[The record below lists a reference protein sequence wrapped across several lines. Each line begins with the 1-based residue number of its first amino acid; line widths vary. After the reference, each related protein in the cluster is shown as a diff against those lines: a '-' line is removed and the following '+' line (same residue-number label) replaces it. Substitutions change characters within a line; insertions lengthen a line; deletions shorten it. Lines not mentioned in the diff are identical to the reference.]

1 MSTTLPFKRK
11 IINDPL
17 YGFITISD
25 KLVFDVI
32 EHPFFQ
38 RLRRI
43 EQLGL
48 ASMVYPGALHTRF
61 HHALGAMHLMG
72 QAIET
77 LRSKDFHISNE
88 EAQGATLAILLHDIG
103 HGPFSHALEH
113 HIVHGISHEE
123 ITLMFMKQLN
133 LEFDNKLETAIAIF
147 SNTYPRKFLHQ
158 LVSGQLDMDRLDY
171 LMRDSFYTGVSEGV
185 ISTDRILKM
194 LTVVDDELAVELKGI
209 YSIEKFI
216 VARRLMYWQ
225 VYYHKTVLAVEYM
238 LISILNRARTLAFEG
253 RKLPASE
260 SLMFFLSQQIG
271 GKQFISSPSILS
283 TFASLDDYDIHCAI
297 KQWSGYPDAI
307 LSSLCDSLINRNLFR
322 VIITSTPLAEDRII
336 EIRNS
341 INMKLN
347 LAGNDYSY
355 FMGQGEISN
364 SAYDPN
370 NDRITIV
377 DKNSQR
383 WDISGLSEQLNIAIY
398 NKTVSKFFTYFPK
411 WAYNIETHVK

>member
-1 MSTTLPFKRK
+1 MTTAPDFKRK

-77 LRSKDFHISNE
+77 LRSKGFQISAD

-113 HIVHGISHEE
+113 HIVHAVSHEE

-133 LEFDNKLETAIAIF
+133 TEFDNKLSTAIAIF
-147 SNTYPRKFLHQ
+147 ENSYPRKFLHQ

-194 LTVVDDELAVELKGI
+194 LTVADDDLAVELKGI

-238 LISILNRARTLAFEG
+238 LISILSRARTLATEG
-253 RKLPASE
+253 VDLQASAA
-260 SLMFFLSQQIG
+260 LMFFLQQQIG
-271 GKQFISSPSILS
+271 REQFDASPSILS
-283 TFASLDDYDIHCAI
+283 AFAVLDDYDIYSAL
-297 KQWSGYPDAI
+297 KQWSAHSDPI
-307 LSSLCDSLINRNLFR
+307 LSSLCSDLLNRKLFR
-322 VIITSTPLAEDRII
+322 VVITTTPFPDEKTNA
-336 EIRNS
+336 IRAM
-341 INMKLN
+341 IKKQLN
-347 LAGNDYSY
+347 LSHDDYRY
-355 FMGQGEISN
+355 FTGQGEISN

-370 NDRITIV
+370 SDRITII
-377 DKNSQR
+377 DKNGER
-383 WDISGLSEQLNIAIY
+383 WDISGLSEQLNIAVY
-398 NKTVSKFFTYFPK
+398 NKTVSKFFTYYPK
-411 WAYNIETHVK
+411 WANE

>member
-1 MSTTLPFKRK
+1 MATATAFKRK

-17 YGFITISD
+17 YGFITLAD

-77 LRSKDFHISNE
+77 LRSKEFQISPE

-113 HIVHGISHEE
+113 HIVHDISHEE

-133 LEFDNKLETAIAIF
+133 SEFGNKLETAIAIF

-238 LISILNRARTLAFEG
+238 QISILNRARALAAEG

-260 SLMFFLSQQIG
+260 SLMFFLSQKIG
-271 GKQFISSPSILS
+271 EEEFIASPEILS
-283 TFASLDDYDIHCAI
+283 TFALLDDYDIHCAI
-297 KQWSGYPDAI
+297 KQWASYPDPI
-307 LSSLCDSLINRNLFR
+307 LSSLCDSLLNRNLFR
-322 VIITSTPLAEDRII
+322 VVITSTPADELRMAEIQNNI
-336 EIRNS
+336 S
-341 INMKLN
+341 KKLN
-347 LAGNDYSY
+347 LAGDDYSY
-355 FMGQGEISN
+355 FTGQGEISN

-377 DKNSQR
+377 DKTGQR
-383 WDISGLSEQLNIAIY
+383 WDISGLSEQLNIAVY
-398 NKTVSKFFTYFPK
+398 NKTVSKFFTYYPK
-411 WAYNIETHVK
+411 WADI

>member
-1 MSTTLPFKRK
+1 VVPAQVFKRK

-17 YGFITISD
+17 YGFITIAD
-25 KLVFDVI
+25 KLVFEVI

-61 HHALGAMHLMG
+61 HHALGSMHLMG
-72 QAIET
+72 QAIDT
-77 LRSKDFHISNE
+77 LRSKGFHISAE

-103 HGPFSHALEH
+103 HGPFSHALEN
-113 HIVHGISHEE
+113 HIVIGISHEE
-123 ITLMFMKQLN
+123 ITLLFMKQLN
-133 LEFDNKLETAIAIF
+133 AEFSNKLDIAIAIF
-147 SNTYPRKFLHQ
+147 ENSYPRKFLHQ

-194 LTVVDDELAVELKGI
+194 LTVDDDELAVELKGI

-238 LISILNRARTLAFEG
+238 LISILNRARVLASSG
-253 RKLPASE
+253 VALPGSSA
-260 SLMFFLSQQIG
+260 LLYFLRQQIG
-271 GKQFISSPSILS
+271 KEQFNRSPSVLS
-283 TFASLDDYDIHCAI
+283 VFAELDDYDIYSAI
-297 KQWSGYPDAI
+297 KEWSSYPDEI
-307 LSSLCDSLINRNLFR
+307 LSLLCKSLLTRKLFR
-322 VIITSTPLAEDRII
+322 VVISTAPFDTEKITGINNRII
-336 EIRNS
+336 Q
-341 INMKLN
+341 KLK
-347 LAGNDYSY
+347 LRDKEYSY
-355 FMGQGEISN
+355 FTGQGEISN

-370 NDRITIV
+370 NDRITII
-377 DKNSQR
+377 DKDNER

-398 NKTVSKFFTYFPK
+398 NKTVSKFFTYYPK
-411 WAYNIETHVK
+411 WADE

>member
-1 MSTTLPFKRK
+1 M
-11 IINDPL
+11 
-17 YGFITISD
+17 YGFITIAD
-25 KLVFDVI
+25 KLVFDII
-32 EHPFFQ
+32 EHPYFQ

-43 EQLGL
+43 GQLGL

-77 LRSKDFHISNE
+77 LRSKDFYISDE
-88 EAQGATLAILLHDIG
+88 EAEGATLAILLHDIG

-113 HIVHGISHEE
+113 HIVKDISHEE
-123 ITLMFMKQLN
+123 ITLMFMQQLN
-133 LEFDNKLETAIAIF
+133 TEFGNRLQTAIAIF
-147 SNTYPRKFLHQ
+147 TNTYPRKFLHQ

-238 LISILNRARTLAFEG
+238 QISILNRARVLAAEG
-253 RKLPASE
+253 HTLPASQA
-260 SLMFFLSQQIG
+260 LMFFLSQPIG
-271 GKQFISSPSILS
+271 REQFISSPDTLKA
-283 TFASLDDYDIHCAI
+283 FASIDDYDLHSAI
-297 KQWSGYPDAI
+297 KQWSAYPDPI
-307 LSSLCDSLINRNLFR
+307 LKTLCESLLNRNLFR
-322 VIITSTPLAEDRII
+322 VIIGSAPFNDDRKNKII
-336 EIRNS
+336 NNITK
-341 INMKLN
+341 KLS
-347 LAGNDYSY
+347 LTGNGYSY
-355 FMGQGEISN
+355 FSGQGEISN
-364 SAYDPN
+364 NAYNPD

-377 DKNSQR
+377 DKNGNR
-383 WDISGLSEQLNIAIY
+383 FDISGLSEQLNIAVY
-398 NKTVSKFFTYFPK
+398 NKTVSKFFTYYPK
-411 WAYNIETHVK
+411 WAEQ

>member
-1 MSTTLPFKRK
+1 MATAPAFKRK

-17 YGFITISD
+17 YGFITIAD
-25 KLVFDVI
+25 KLVFDII

-61 HHALGAMHLMG
+61 HHAIGAMHLMG

-77 LRSKDFHISNE
+77 LRSKDFHISQK

-113 HIVHGISHEE
+113 HIVYDISHEE

-133 LEFDNKLETAIAIF
+133 SEFDNKLETAIEIF

-238 LISILNRARTLAFEG
+238 QISILNRARALAADG
-253 RKLPASE
+253 RDLPASK

-271 GKQFISSPSILS
+271 EEQFKSSPEILS
-283 TFASLDDYDIHCAI
+283 VFALLDDYDIHCAI
-297 KQWSGYPDAI
+297 KQWASYPDAI
-307 LSSLCDSLINRNLFR
+307 LSSLCTSLLNRNLFR
-322 VIITSTPLAEDRII
+322 VVITSIPLEEERTTEIKTRIT
-336 EIRNS
+336 E
-341 INMKLN
+341 KLN

-355 FMGQGEISN
+355 FTGQGEISN

-377 DKNSQR
+377 DKIGQR

-398 NKTVSKFFTYFPK
+398 NKTVSKFFTYYPK
-411 WAYNIETHVK
+411 WADE

>member
-1 MSTTLPFKRK
+1 VTTAPDFKRK

-77 LRSKDFHISNE
+77 LRSKGFQISAD

-113 HIVHGISHEE
+113 HIVHDVSHEE

-133 LEFDNKLETAIAIF
+133 AEFDNKLSTAIAIF
-147 SNTYPRKFLHQ
+147 ENSYPRKFLHQ

-194 LTVVDDELAVELKGI
+194 LTVADDDLAVELKGI

-238 LISILNRARTLAFEG
+238 LISILSRARSLATEG
-253 RKLPASE
+253 ADLQASAA
-260 SLMFFLSQQIG
+260 LMFFLQQQIG
-271 GKQFISSPSILS
+271 REQFDASTDILS
-283 TFASLDDYDIHCAI
+283 AFAVLDDYDIYSAL
-297 KQWSGYPDAI
+297 KQWSTHTDPI
-307 LSSLCDSLINRNLFR
+307 LSSLCADLLNRKLFR
-322 VIITSTPLAEDRII
+322 VVITTTPFPAEKTIA
-336 EIRNS
+336 IRTK
-341 INMKLN
+341 IKKQLN
-347 LAGNDYSY
+347 LSHDDYRY
-355 FMGQGEISN
+355 FTGQGEISN

-370 NDRITIV
+370 SDRITII
-377 DKNSQR
+377 DKNGER
-383 WDISGLSEQLNIAIY
+383 WDISGLSEQLNIAVY
-398 NKTVSKFFTYFPK
+398 NKTVSKFFTYYPK
-411 WAYNIETHVK
+411 WANE

>member
-1 MSTTLPFKRK
+1 MTTAPDFKRK

-77 LRSKDFHISNE
+77 LRSKGFQISAD

-113 HIVHGISHEE
+113 HIVHDVSHEE

-133 LEFDNKLETAIAIF
+133 AEFDNKLSTAIAIF
-147 SNTYPRKFLHQ
+147 ENSYPRKFLHQ

-194 LTVVDDELAVELKGI
+194 LTVADDDLAVELKGI

-238 LISILNRARTLAFEG
+238 LISILSRARTLATEG
-253 RKLPASE
+253 ADLQASAA
-260 SLMFFLSQQIG
+260 LMFFLQQQIG
-271 GKQFISSPSILS
+271 REQFDASPSILS
-283 TFASLDDYDIHCAI
+283 AFAVLDDYDIYSAL
-297 KQWSGYPDAI
+297 KQWSAHSDPI
-307 LSSLCDSLINRNLFR
+307 LSSLCSDLLNRKLFR
-322 VIITSTPLAEDRII
+322 VVITTTPFPDEKTNA
-336 EIRNS
+336 IRAM
-341 INMKLN
+341 IKKQLN
-347 LAGNDYSY
+347 LSNDNYRY
-355 FMGQGEISN
+355 FTGQGEISN

-370 NDRITIV
+370 SDRITII
-377 DKNSQR
+377 DKNGER
-383 WDISGLSEQLNIAIY
+383 WDISGLSEQLNIAVY
-398 NKTVSKFFTYFPK
+398 NKTVSKFFTYYPK
-411 WAYNIETHVK
+411 WANE

>member
-1 MSTTLPFKRK
+1 MSTAPSFKRK

-17 YGFITISD
+17 YGFITIAD
-25 KLVFDVI
+25 KLVFDII

-61 HHALGAMHLMG
+61 HHAIGAMHLMG

-77 LRSKDFHISNE
+77 LRSKDFQISQK

-113 HIVHGISHEE
+113 QIVHGISHEE

-133 LEFDNKLETAIAIF
+133 TEFDNKLETAIAIF
-147 SNTYPRKFLHQ
+147 ENSYPRKFLHQ

-238 LISILNRARTLAFEG
+238 QISILNRARAMAAEG
-253 RKLPASE
+253 RELPASK
-260 SLMFFLSQQIG
+260 SLMFFLSQEIG
-271 GKQFISSPSILS
+271 SEQFINSPEILS

-297 KQWSGYPDAI
+297 KQWSTYPDSI
-307 LSSLCDSLINRNLFR
+307 LSSLCDSLLNRNLFR
-322 VIITSTPLAEDRII
+322 VVITSAPLAENLIN
-336 EIRNS
+336 EIKNK
-341 INMKLN
+341 INKKLN
-347 LAGNDYSY
+347 LVGNDYTY
-355 FMGQGEISN
+355 FTGQGEISN

-383 WDISGLSEQLNIAIY
+383 WDISGLSEQLNIAVY
-398 NKTVSKFFTYFPK
+398 NKIVSKFFTYYPK
-411 WAYNIETHVK
+411 WADE

>member
-1 MSTTLPFKRK
+1 
-11 IINDPL
+11 L
-17 YGFITISD
+17 YGFITIAD
-25 KLVFDVI
+25 KLVFQII

-113 HIVHGISHEE
+113 HIVHGLSHEE
-123 ITLMFMKQLN
+123 ITLMFLRKLN
-133 LEFDNKLETAIAIF
+133 TEFDNKLETAIAIF
-147 SNTYPRKFLHQ
+147 ENTYPRKFLHQ

-194 LTVVDDELAVELKGI
+194 LTVIDDELAVELKGI

-238 LISILNRARTLAFEG
+238 QISILNRARALAAEG
-253 RKLPASE
+253 HKLPASE
-260 SLMFFLSQQIG
+260 ALMFFLSQQIG
-271 GKQFISSPSILS
+271 KEQFDSTDSVLS
-283 TFASLDDYDIHCAI
+283 TFASIDDYDIHCAI
-297 KQWSGYPDAI
+297 KQWSSYPDPI
-307 LSSLCDSLINRNLFR
+307 LSLLCDSLLNRNLFR
-322 VIITSTPLAEDRII
+322 VIITSMPFTDDRTNEIKNII
-336 EIRNS
+336 TE
-341 INMKLN
+341 KLK
-347 LAGNDYSY
+347 LTGSEYRY
-355 FMGQGEISN
+355 FTGQGEISN

-377 DKNSQR
+377 DKDNNR
-383 WDISGLSEQLNIAIY
+383 FDISGLSEQLNIAIY
-398 NKTVSKFFTYFPK
+398 NKTVSKFFTYYPK
-411 WAYNIETHVK
+411 WADE

>member
-1 MSTTLPFKRK
+1 VSTAPAFERK

-17 YGFITISD
+17 YGFITIAD

-77 LRSKDFHISNE
+77 LRSKGFDISQQ

-103 HGPFSHALEH
+103 HGPFSHALEN
-113 HIVHGISHEE
+113 HIVQGISHEE
-123 ITLMFMKQLN
+123 ITLMFMQQMN
-133 LEFDNKLETAIAIF
+133 SEFENKLETAIAIF
-147 SNTYPRKFLHQ
+147 SNTYHRKFLHQ

-225 VYYHKTVLAVEYM
+225 VYYHKTVLSVEYM
-238 LISILNRARTLAFEG
+238 QISILNRARALAAKEVE
-253 RKLPASE
+253 LPAS
-260 SLMFFLSQQIG
+260 LALKFFLENQID
-271 GKQFISSPSILS
+271 KEQFLSSPDILA
-283 TFASLDDYDIHCAI
+283 TFATLDDYDIYSAI
-297 KQWSGYPDAI
+297 KEWSSHSDPI
-307 LSSLCDSLINRNLFR
+307 LSSLCYSLLNRELFR
-322 VIITSTPLAEDRII
+322 AVITTIPFTEEKING
-336 EIRNS
+336 IRNR
-341 INMKLN
+341 ITEKLN
-347 LAGNDYSY
+347 LSGDDNSY
-355 FMGQGEISN
+355 FTGQGEISN

-377 DKNSQR
+377 DKKGER

-411 WAYNIETHVK
+411 WAG

>member
-1 MSTTLPFKRK
+1 MSTAPSFKRK

-17 YGFITISD
+17 YGFITIAD
-25 KLVFDVI
+25 KLVFDII
-32 EHPFFQ
+32 EHPYFQ

-48 ASMVYPGALHTRF
+48 ASMVYPGAQHTRF
-61 HHALGAMHLMG
+61 HHAIGAMHLMG

-77 LRSKDFHISNE
+77 LRSKDFHISDK

-113 HIVHGISHEE
+113 HIVHDISHEE
-123 ITLMFMKQLN
+123 ITLMFMKELN
-133 LEFDNKLETAIAIF
+133 SEFDNKLETAISIF
-147 SNTYPRKFLHQ
+147 ENSYPRKFLHQ

-238 LISILNRARTLAFEG
+238 LVSILNRARALATEG
-253 RKLPASE
+253 KEFPASE
-260 SLMFFLSQQIG
+260 SLKFFLSREIG
-271 GKQFISSPSILS
+271 IEQFNSSPGVLS
-283 TFASLDDYDIHCAI
+283 KFASLDDYDIHSAI
-297 KQWSGYPDAI
+297 KQWSTHTDVI
-307 LSSLCDSLINRNLFR
+307 LSTLCNSILNRKLFR
-322 VIITSTPLAEDRII
+322 VIITTTPLAEKRIRKIENRII
-336 EIRNS
+336 KN
-341 INMKLN
+341 LN
-347 LAGNDYSY
+347 LPGDGYKY
-355 FMGQGEISN
+355 FTGQGEISN

-370 NDRITIV
+370 HDRITIV
-377 DKNSQR
+377 DKNNER

-398 NKTVSKFFTYFPK
+398 NKTVSKFFTWFPK
-411 WAYNIETHVK
+411 WADE

>member
-1 MSTTLPFKRK
+1 MSTAPTFKRK

-17 YGFITISD
+17 YGFITIAD

-61 HHALGAMHLMG
+61 HHALGAMYLMG

-77 LRSKDFHISNE
+77 LRSKGFEISPE

-113 HIVHGISHEE
+113 HIVQGISHEE
-123 ITLMFMKQLN
+123 ITLMFMQKLN
-133 LEFDNKLETAIAIF
+133 TEFGNKLETAIAIF
-147 SNTYPRKFLHQ
+147 GNTYPRKFLHQ

-171 LMRDSFYTGVSEGV
+171 LMRDSFYTGVNEGV

-194 LTVVDDELAVELKGI
+194 LTVANDELAVELKGI

-225 VYYHKTVLAVEYM
+225 VYYHKTVLSVEYM
-238 LISILNRARTLAFEG
+238 LVSILNRARYLAIQGAE
-253 RKLPASE
+253 LPASE
-260 SLMFFLSQQIG
+260 SLAFFIGQQIG
-271 GKQFISSPSILS
+271 KEQFDSSEAPLAM
-283 TFASLDDYDIHCAI
+283 FAALDDYDIFSAI
-297 KQWSGYPDAI
+297 KTWSFHDDHI
-307 LSSLCDSLINRNLFR
+307 LSLLCSSLLNRNLFR
-322 VIITSTPLAEDRII
+322 VVISATPFETAKLKV
-336 EIRNS
+336 IRHTIS
-341 INMKLN
+341 KKLN
-347 LAGNDYSY
+347 LTDEECSFLTG
-355 FMGQGEISN
+355 GGEISN

-377 DKNSQR
+377 DKNNKL

-411 WAYNIETHVK
+411 WADQ

>member
-1 MSTTLPFKRK
+1 VSTAPAFERK

-17 YGFITISD
+17 YGFITIAD
-25 KLVFDVI
+25 NLVFDVI

-61 HHALGAMHLMG
+61 HHAVGAMHLMG

-77 LRSKDFHISNE
+77 LRSKGFEISQQ

-103 HGPFSHALEH
+103 HGPFSHALEN
-113 HIVHGISHEE
+113 HIVQGISHEE
-123 ITLMFMKQLN
+123 ITLMFMQQMN
-133 LEFDNKLETAIAIF
+133 SEFDNKLETAIAIF
-147 SNTYPRKFLHQ
+147 SNTYHRKFLHQ

-225 VYYHKTVLAVEYM
+225 VYYHKTVLSVEYM
-238 LISILNRARTLAFEG
+238 QISILNRARALAAKG
-253 RKLPASE
+253 VDLPASPA
-260 SLMFFLSQQIG
+260 LKFFLENQIG
-271 GKQFISSPSILS
+271 KEQFLSSPEILS
-283 TFASLDDYDIHCAI
+283 IFATLDDYDIYSAI
-297 KQWSGYPDAI
+297 KEWSTHSDPI
-307 LSSLCDSLINRNLFR
+307 LSSLCYSVLNRELFR
-322 VIITSTPLAEDRII
+322 AVITTIPFTEEKING
-336 EIRNS
+336 IRNR
-341 INMKLN
+341 ITEKLK
-347 LAGNDYSY
+347 LDGEDYSY
-355 FMGQGEISN
+355 FTGQGEISN

-377 DKNSQR
+377 DKKGER

-411 WAYNIETHVK
+411 WAD

>member
-1 MSTTLPFKRK
+1 MTTAPIFKRK

-61 HHALGAMHLMG
+61 HHALGSMHLMG

-77 LRSKDFHISNE
+77 LRSKGFQISAD

-113 HIVHGISHEE
+113 HIVSGISHEE
-123 ITLMFMKQLN
+123 ITLIFMKQLN
-133 LEFDNKLETAIAIF
+133 AEFGNKLEIAISIF
-147 SNTYPRKFLHQ
+147 ENSYPRKFLHQ

-194 LTVVDDELAVELKGI
+194 LTVDDDELAVELKGI

-238 LISILNRARTLAFEG
+238 LISILNRARALATAGAE
-253 RKLPASE
+253 LPGSSA
-260 SLMFFLSQQIG
+260 LLFFLSRQV
-271 GKQFISSPSILS
+271 GKEQFTSTPSILS
-283 TFASLDDYDIHCAI
+283 TFSKLDDYDIYSAI
-297 KQWSGYPDAI
+297 KEWASNPDQI
-307 LSSLCDSLINRNLFR
+307 LSLLCDSLLNRKLFR
-322 VIITSTPLAEDRII
+322 VIITTVPFEEDKINRI
-336 EIRNS
+336 NS
-341 INMKLN
+341 RITETLN
-347 LAGNDYSY
+347 LSGDEYSY
-355 FMGQGEISN
+355 FTGQGEISN

-370 NDRITIV
+370 NDRITII
-377 DKNSQR
+377 DKMGER

-411 WAYNIETHVK
+411 WANE

>member
-1 MSTTLPFKRK
+1 VSTVSGFKRK

-17 YGFITISD
+17 YGFITIAD
-25 KLVFDVI
+25 KLVFDII

-61 HHALGAMHLMG
+61 HHALGAMYLMG

-113 HIVHGISHEE
+113 QIVHDISHEE
-123 ITLMFMKQLN
+123 ITLMFMNELN
-133 LEFDNKLETAIAIF
+133 SEFDNKLKTAIEIF

-194 LTVVDDELAVELKGI
+194 LTVIDDELAVELKGI

-238 LISILNRARTLAFEG
+238 QISILNRARALAAEG
-253 RKLPASE
+253 QTLPASQA
-260 SLMFFLSQQIG
+260 LMFFLSQQIG
-271 GKQFISSPSILS
+271 KEQFNSSSEVLS
-283 TFASLDDYDIHCAI
+283 KFAVLDDYDIHCAI
-297 KQWSGYPDAI
+297 KQWSSYPDPI
-307 LSSLCDSLINRNLFR
+307 LSSLCDSLLNRNLFR
-322 VIITSTPLAEDRII
+322 VIITSTPLPEDRIS
-336 EIRNS
+336 EIKNR
-341 INMKLN
+341 ITEKLN
-347 LAGNDYSY
+347 LTGNEYSY
-355 FMGQGEISN
+355 FTGQGEISN

-377 DKNSQR
+377 DKDSNR
-383 WDISGLSEQLNIAIY
+383 FDISGLSEQLNIAIY
-398 NKTVSKFFTYFPK
+398 NKTVSKFFTYYPK
-411 WAYNIETHVK
+411 WADE

>member
-1 MSTTLPFKRK
+1 VSTAPAFERK

-17 YGFITISD
+17 YGFITIAD

-77 LRSKDFHISNE
+77 LRSKGFDISQQ

-103 HGPFSHALEH
+103 HGPFSHALEN
-113 HIVHGISHEE
+113 HIVQGISHEE
-123 ITLMFMKQLN
+123 ITLMFMNQLN
-133 LEFDNKLETAIAIF
+133 SEFENKLETAIAIF
-147 SNTYPRKFLHQ
+147 SNTYHRKFLHQ

-225 VYYHKTVLAVEYM
+225 VYYHKTVLSVEYM
-238 LISILNRARTLAFEG
+238 QISILNRARALAAKEVE
-253 RKLPASE
+253 LPAS
-260 SLMFFLSQQIG
+260 LALKFFLENQID
-271 GKQFISSPSILS
+271 KEQFLSSPDILA
-283 TFASLDDYDIHCAI
+283 TFATLDDYDIYSAI
-297 KQWSGYPDAI
+297 KEWSSHSDPI
-307 LSSLCDSLINRNLFR
+307 LSSLCYSLLNRELCRAVITTIPFTEEKING
-322 VIITSTPLAEDRII
+322 
-336 EIRNS
+336 IRNR
-341 INMKLN
+341 ITEKLN
-347 LAGNDYSY
+347 LSGDDNSY
-355 FMGQGEISN
+355 FTGQGEISN

-377 DKNSQR
+377 DKKGER

-411 WAYNIETHVK
+411 WAG

>member
-1 MSTTLPFKRK
+1 VSTSPAFQRK

-17 YGFITISD
+17 YGFITIAD

-77 LRSKDFHISNE
+77 LRSKGFEISNQ

-113 HIVHGISHEE
+113 HIVQGISHEE
-123 ITLMFMKQLN
+123 ITLMFLRQLN
-133 LEFDNKLETAIAIF
+133 SEFDNKLETAIAIF
-147 SNTYPRKFLHQ
+147 ENSYPRKFLHQ
-158 LVSGQLDMDRLDY
+158 LVSGQLDVDRLDY

-238 LISILNRARTLAFEG
+238 LISILNRARTLVVQGAD
-253 RKLPASE
+253 LP
-260 SLMFFLSQQIG
+260 
-271 GKQFISSPSILS
+271 ISSPLKFFLGHSIGKEQFLS
-283 TFASLDDYDIHCAI
+283 SPEILTTFSALDDYDIYSAI
-297 KQWSGYPDAI
+297 KEWASNKDQI
-307 LSSLCDSLINRNLFR
+307 LSLLCTSILNRNLFR
-322 VIITSTPLAEDRII
+322 VVISPTPFQESKIFGIRHRIS
-336 EIRNS
+336 E
-341 INMKLN
+341 KLR
-347 LAGNDYSY
+347 LVGDEYSY
-355 FMGQGEISN
+355 FSGEGEISN

-377 DKNSQR
+377 DKKGAR

-398 NKTVSKFFTYFPK
+398 NKTVSKYFTYFPK
-411 WAYNIETHVK
+411 WAEP

>member
-1 MSTTLPFKRK
+1 MTTASGFKRK

-17 YGFITISD
+17 YGFITIAD

-43 EQLGL
+43 EQLGH

-61 HHALGAMHLMG
+61 HHALGAMHLMS

-77 LRSKDFHISNE
+77 LRSKGFHISNE

-113 HIVHGISHEE
+113 HIVTGISHEE
-123 ITLMFMKQLN
+123 ITSMFMKQMN
-133 LEFDNKLETAIAIF
+133 IEFNHKLDVAIEIFENK
-147 SNTYPRKFLHQ
+147 YPRKFLHQ

-171 LMRDSFYTGVSEGV
+171 LMRDSFYTGVNEGV

-194 LTVVDDELAVELKGI
+194 LTVDDDELAVELKGI

-238 LISILNRARTLAFEG
+238 LISILNRARELVKNG
-253 RKLPASE
+253 RELPCSSA
-260 SLMFFLSQQIG
+260 LKFFLSRQVS
-271 GKQFISSPSILS
+271 KEQFNASADILKK
-283 TFASLDDYDIHCAI
+283 FAALDDYDIHHAV
-297 KQWSGYPDAI
+297 KEWSDDSDPI
-307 LSSLCDSLINRNLFR
+307 LSLLCKSLMNRKLFR
-322 VIITSTPLAEDRII
+322 VVINTEPFTAEKTTQIKNRII
-336 EIRNS
+336 ERL
-341 INMKLN
+341 KLN
-347 LAGNDYSY
+347 GEEYKY
-355 FMGQGEISN
+355 FIGQGEISN
-364 SAYDPN
+364 SAYDPGS
-370 NDRITIV
+370 DRITIV
-377 DKNSQR
+377 DKKGER
-383 WDISGLSEQLNIAIY
+383 WDISGLSEQLNIAVY

-411 WAYNIETHVK
+411 WADL

>member
-1 MSTTLPFKRK
+1 VKTVPSFKRK

-32 EHPFFQ
+32 EHPYFQ

-43 EQLGL
+43 GQLGL

-61 HHALGAMHLMG
+61 HHALGAMHLMS

-77 LRSKDFHISNE
+77 LRSKGFEISND
-88 EAQGATLAILLHDIG
+88 EARGATLAILLHDIG

-113 HIVHGISHEE
+113 HIVSKITHEE
-123 ITLMFMKQLN
+123 ITSMFMHRLN
-133 LEFDNKLETAIAIF
+133 REFDNKLDTAISIF
-147 SNTYPRKFLHQ
+147 ENTYPRKFLHQ

-171 LMRDSFYTGVSEGV
+171 LMRDSFYTGVNEGV

-238 LISILNRARTLAFEG
+238 LISILNRARLLSLNG
-253 RKLPASE
+253 RDLPCAS
-260 SLMFFLSQQIG
+260 SLKFFLSQSIG
-271 GKQFISSPSILS
+271 KDEFISSPSILDR
-283 TFASLDDYDIHCAI
+283 FASLDDYDIHHAI
-297 KQWSGYPDAI
+297 KEWSSDNDPI
-307 LSSLCDSLINRNLFR
+307 LRLLCTDLINRRLSR
-322 VIITSTPLAEDRII
+322 VVISSAPFTSEQMADIKERIS
-336 EIRNS
+336 E
-341 INMKLN
+341 KLS
-347 LAGNDYSY
+347 LDESDSRF

-364 SAYDPN
+364 SAYDPGS
-370 NDRITIV
+370 DRITIV
-377 DKNSQR
+377 DKDGEY

-398 NKTVSKFFTYFPK
+398 NKTVSKYFTYFPK
-411 WAYNIETHVK
+411 WAGH

>member
-1 MSTTLPFKRK
+1 MSTTPTFKRK

-32 EHPFFQ
+32 EHPYFQ

-77 LRSKDFHISNE
+77 LRFKGFDISQE
-88 EAQGATLAILLHDIG
+88 EARGATLAILLHDIG

-113 HIVHGISHEE
+113 HIVNGTSHEE
-123 ITLMFMKQLN
+123 ITLMFMQELN
-133 LEFDNKLETAIAIF
+133 AEFGNKLETAIAIF
-147 SNTYPRKFLHQ
+147 NNSYPRKFLHQ

-171 LMRDSFYTGVSEGV
+171 LMRDSFYTGVNEGV

-194 LTVVDDELAVELKGI
+194 LTVAGDELAVELKGI

-238 LISILNRARTLAFEG
+238 VVSILNRAKFLTKQG
-253 RKLPASE
+253 VVLPASE
-260 SLMFFLSQQIG
+260 ALQYFLGQQIG
-271 GKQFISSPSILS
+271 KEQFVGSETTLKM
-283 TFASLDDYDIHCAI
+283 FAALDDYDIFCAI
-297 KQWSGYPDAI
+297 KTWSNHTDPI
-307 LSSLCDSLINRNLFR
+307 LSLLCSSLLNRNLFR
-322 VIITSTPLAEDRII
+322 VVIAAAPFEEAKIIS
-336 EIRNS
+336 IRKA
-341 INMKLN
+341 IAGKLK
-347 LAGNDYSY
+347 LTDEECSFFIGE
-355 FMGQGEISN
+355 GEISN

-377 DKNSQR
+377 DKNNML

-398 NKTVSKFFTYFPK
+398 NKTVSKFFTYYPK
-411 WAYNIETHVK
+411 WAGL